1 MTSPIM
7 TEMKREILTDS
18 GSKLNVLGKTII
30 DIDINGYVCLHFAV
44 VPDGILG
51 FEFQRTQDCTI
62 NVAKGSILIHG
73 HKVSLQFE
81 RQLGCYQEAML
92 KPARMPARRETI
104 VERKGKR
111 FLEKEQ
117 CPVYEQLKEN

>member
-1 MTSPIM
+1 M
-7 TEMKREILTDS
+7 TEMKREILTDI
-18 GSKLNVLGKTII
+18 GSKINVLGKTII

-51 FEFQRTQDCTI
+51 FDFQRTQDCTI

-81 RQLGCYQEAML
+81 RKLGFYQEATL

-104 VERKGKR
+104 VERKGKQ

>member
-30 DIDINGYVCLHFAV
+30 DIDINGYVCLNFAV

-81 RQLGCYQEAML
+81 RKLGCYQEAML

>member
-1 MTSPIM
+1 
-7 TEMKREILTDS
+7 
-18 GSKLNVLGKTII
+18 
-30 DIDINGYVCLHFAV
+30 
-44 VPDGILG
+44 
-51 FEFQRTQDCTI
+51 
-62 NVAKGSILIHG
+62 
-73 HKVSLQFE
+73 
-81 RQLGCYQEAML
+81 ML